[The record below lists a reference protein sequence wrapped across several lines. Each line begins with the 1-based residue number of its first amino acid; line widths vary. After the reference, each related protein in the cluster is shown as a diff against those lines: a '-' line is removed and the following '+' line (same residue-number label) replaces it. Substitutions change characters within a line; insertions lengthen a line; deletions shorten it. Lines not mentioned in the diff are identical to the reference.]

1 MRTQTLG
8 RGAIAPTRKSLVVRG
23 GPARTFGSLVSSL
36 AVIFL
41 CFGLYLLEDALAHPL
56 EAQAVEVIT
65 GAFTI
70 ALAATL
76 IYYLLKPRKRLRTRT
91 RAFRREG

>member
-1 MRTQTLG
+1 MRAQTLG
-8 RGAIAPTRKSLVVRG
+8 RGAIAPTRKPLVVRG
-23 GPARTFGSLVSSL
+23 GPARTFGSLLSSI

-41 CFGLYLLEDALAHPL
+41 GFGIYLLEDALAHPL

-76 IYYLLKPRKRLRTRT
+76 IYYLLKPRKRPRKRI
-91 RAFRREG
+91 RIFRREG